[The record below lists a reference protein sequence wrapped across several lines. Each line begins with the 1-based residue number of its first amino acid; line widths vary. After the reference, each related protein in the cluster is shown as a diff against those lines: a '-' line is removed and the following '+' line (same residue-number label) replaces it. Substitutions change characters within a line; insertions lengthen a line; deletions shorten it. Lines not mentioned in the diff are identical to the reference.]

1 MATHSAITLNEIQRF
16 FAPQKIAVAG
26 ASRDPKKFGGS
37 VIKELKEKGFDLY
50 PVNPNALEIQGLK
63 CFKSVTEL
71 PEDVK
76 HLLIV
81 TPKSSSSE
89 VAGQA
94 VEKKMEMVWIQQM
107 SENQQA
113 MQILQ
118 EAGIPMIHHKCIM
131 MFANPVKGP
140 HRFHR
145 FLIKTFGKY
154 PRLIKEEI

>member
-1 MATHSAITLNEIQRF
+1 MTSFAAVTLNQIQLF
-16 FAPQKIAVAG
+16 FAPKRMAVAG

-50 PVNPNALEIQGLK
+50 PVNPFAEEIQGLK
-63 CFKSVTEL
+63 CFKSVNDL
-71 PEDVK
+71 PDEVK

-81 TPKSSSSE
+81 TPKSSTAE

-107 SENQQA
+107 SDNQES

-118 EAGIPMIHHKCIM
+118 DAHIPFIHNKCIL
-131 MFANPVKGP
+131 MFADPVKGP

-145 FLIKTFGKY
+145 FFVKIFGKY
-154 PRLIKEEI
+154 PKLIK